1 MKRVLLLLVMS
12 LFFMAAA
19 AENAGSYRVLLLG
32 DVHYDRSE
40 LHSDPD
46 IAKNKSHIRNIGM
59 WKRKTPELLTLAAK
73 CAEAESPAFVVQLG
87 DLTQGYAGTE
97 ELQQRM
103 LTEGVAAVKAYFP
116 KTPLLVVRGNHDAS
130 VRSGAYDSA
139 PANAVLLP
147 HTAAEFALKEPGKN
161 GNYAFRQGKDLF
173 IAVDD
178 FLPAKEIVAFV
189 KRTLN
194 AHPDARYVFFMTHLP
209 VLPASAGAPFWL
221 LPGHYQVAALLETR
235 QALILAG
242 HTHIPSLECRVTKRG
257 TLRQLI
263 ISSMGNKWNPVR
275 IVPPRITS
283 WEDFVKIGKSRPLH
297 GINRNNPKHWPVLEK
312 KGKYSFTQL
321 FNNSGFALLRV
332 DDGGYTVE
340 YFTGGEK
347 PAYTFKSS
355 QPLCP

>member
-1 MKRVLLLLVMS
+1 MPLL
-12 LFFMAAA
+12 FMVAA
-19 AENAGSYRVLLLG
+19 AEDAGSYRILLLG
-32 DVHYDRSE
+32 DVHYDRTE
-40 LHSDPD
+40 LHANPG
-46 IAKNKSHIRNIGM
+46 IVKNRSHIRNIGM
-59 WKRKTPELLTLAAK
+59 WKKATPELLTLAAK

-87 DLTQGYAGTE
+87 DITQGYSGSE
-97 ELQQRM
+97 ELQRRM

-116 KTPLLVVRGNHDAS
+116 KTPLLVVRGNHDVS
-130 VRSGAYDSA
+130 VRSGAYDRT
-139 PANAVLLP
+139 PANAVLPP
-147 HTAAEFALKEPGKN
+147 HTAAEFGLKEPGKN

-178 FLPAKEIVAFV
+178 FLPDKEIVAFV
-189 KRTLN
+189 KRSLDAN
-194 AHPDARYVFFMTHLP
+194 PDARFVFFMTHLP

-242 HTHIPSLECRVTKRG
+242 HTHIPSQECRVTKRG

-263 ISSMGNKWNPVR
+263 VSSMGNQWHPDR
-275 IVPPRITS
+275 IVPPKITS
-283 WEDFVKIGKSRPLH
+283 WEEFVKIGKSRALR
-297 GINRNNPKHWPVLEK
+297 GKNKNNPKLWPVMEK

-321 FNNSGFALLRV
+321 FHNSGFALLRV

-355 QPLCP
+355 HPLCP